1 MALAQMGSEAKLSA
15 ELVATL
21 VSDME
26 DGGPGAGGAGKP
38 RCWAQGWLRLLLVNE
53 TVKHMKDIEWLILVS
68 KWVMMVNDG

>member
-26 DGGPGAGGAGKP
+26 DDCRGRWKAKQLGGL
-38 RCWAQGWLRLLLVNE
+38 WATVGW
-53 TVKHMKDIEWLILVS
+53 
-68 KWVMMVNDG
+68 MVYRMVGW

>member
-26 DGGPGAGGAGKP
+26 DDCRELALAKQLGG
-38 RCWAQGWLRLLLVNE
+38 RL
-53 TVKHMKDIEWLILVS
+53 
-68 KWVMMVNDG
+68 